1 MGFPERLAE
10 LLSRRGIKPYRLS
23 KEIGVSE
30 GLISNW
36 RSGKRRPA
44 MNNIIKLAEYFEVS
58 ADYLL
63 DINLPPVDPLRDQ
76 VKQSLL
82 TLSDDAVLKVL
93 EYIRI
98 LQTQENQKK
107 YPG

>member
-1 MGFPERLAE
+1 MCFHERLSE

-36 RSGKRRPA
+36 RSGERRPA
-44 MNNIIKLAEYFEVS
+44 MNNIIKLARYFEVS

-63 DINLPPVDPLRDQ
+63 GIDFPVDTLKARIL
-76 VKQSLL
+76 QSLSG
-82 TLSDDAVLKVL
+82 LSDDALVKVF
-93 EYIRI
+93 EYIRR
-98 LQTQENQKK
+98 LEAQENQKQ
-107 YPG
+107 